1 MFYSKIKAVG
11 SYVPQ
16 NTVSNEDMSKVVDTN
31 DEWISSRTGIK
42 NRHFSTGE
50 NTSDLAAKA
59 AEKILERA
67 GVKAEDIELIVVASV
82 SPDYGTPSTACLVQ
96 KKIGAVNAVSFD
108 IGAACSG
115 FIFAIST
122 ADKFIK
128 TGVYK
133 NALVLGAEVLSKCLD
148 FTDRGTCVLFGDG
161 SGGAFLEQS
170 DKPSILAEEMGTDGN
185 RAMALTLGLKEVV
198 NISCKGERNTH
209 QYIEMDGR
217 AIFDF
222 ATRTVPKT
230 VKNVLAKADLTTED
244 IDYVVPHQAN
254 ARIIEI
260 VSRKLKVP
268 MDKFYLN
275 MNEYANTSSASIPIA
290 LDEMWEE
297 GLLKEGT
304 TVAMAGFGAG
314 LTWGSM
320 IVRF

>member
-1 MFYSKIKAVG
+1 MFYSKIKSVG

-16 NTVSNEDMSKVVDTN
+16 NTVSNEALAKIVDTN
-31 DEWISSRTGIK
+31 DEWIVSRTGIK

-67 GVKAEDIELIVVASV
+67 GVKAEDVELIVVASV
-82 SPDYGTPSTACLVQ
+82 SSDYGTPSTACLVQ
-96 KKIGAVNAVSFD
+96 EKIGAVKAVAFD

-115 FIFAIST
+115 FIFALSA

-148 FTDRGTCVLFGDG
+148 FTDRSTCVLFGDG
-161 SGGAFLEQS
+161 SGGVFLERS
-170 DKPSILAEEMGTDGN
+170 DKASILAEELGSDGG
-185 RAMALTLGLKEVV
+185 RALSLTLGLKEVV
-198 NISCKGERNTH
+198 NPSCKGDRDAGR
-209 QYIEMDGR
+209 YIEMDGR
-217 AIFDF
+217 VIFDF
-222 ATRTVPKT
+222 ATKTVPKT
-230 VKNVLAKADLTTED
+230 VKNVLEKAALTTED

-268 MDKFYLN
+268 MNKFYLN
-275 MNEYANTSSASIPIA
+275 MDEYANTSSASIPIA
-290 LDEMWEE
+290 LDEMWEK
-297 GLLKEGT
+297 GLLKEGST
-304 TVAMAGFGAG
+304 IAMAGFGAG

>member
-1 MFYSKIKAVG
+1 
-11 SYVPQ
+11 
-16 NTVSNEDMSKVVDTN
+16 
-31 DEWISSRTGIK
+31 
-42 NRHFSTGE
+42 
-50 NTSDLAAKA
+50 
-59 AEKILERA
+59 
-67 GVKAEDIELIVVASV
+67 
-82 SPDYGTPSTACLVQ
+82 
-96 KKIGAVNAVSFD
+96 
-108 IGAACSG
+108 
-115 FIFAIST
+115 
-122 ADKFIK
+122 
-128 TGVYK
+128 
-133 NALVLGAEVLSKCLD
+133 
-148 FTDRGTCVLFGDG
+148 
-161 SGGAFLEQS
+161 
-170 DKPSILAEEMGTDGN
+170 
-185 RAMALTLGLKEVV
+185 
-198 NISCKGERNTH
+198 
-209 QYIEMDGR
+209 MDGR

-222 ATRTVPKT
+222 ATRTVTKT